1 MAHSGN
7 KMKNT
12 VSAVFETESSQKPD
26 RLFSVAF
33 TLVVTANLVNAL
45 GAQMASAILP
55 VLVVSRGGSEFEAGL
70 VTGVLSCTALV
81 MRPFVGWLADAW
93 RRRPMVLIGTA
104 CYTLANLMYAFFWS
118 IPALLLS
125 RVLHGFGLS
134 NYSTASSAFIS
145 DIAPVGRRAE
155 AMGYYAVAM
164 DIGILAGPAIAFL
177 LVNYIG
183 LHRIFFLTACFACV
197 AFLLSIPVREH
208 RPPRVGSLPRWKL
221 KTGLVSKPALPAAWL
236 AFCMGMGV
244 GPVVAFIAIFA
255 RQRGIN
261 NPGLFFTAQAV
272 ALMLS
277 RTFSGRISD
286 RKGRAFVIVPGLICI
301 AAGLLLLPFV
311 HNLLELMLSAL
322 LIGLG
327 FGSSQPAT
335 MALTLDLVSL
345 DDRGMA
351 VSTYFLGFDSGI
363 SAGSF
368 ILGAVA
374 TPFGFSTA
382 WVVAACCVLL
392 GLPGIFKRR
401 QQEQPP
407 EPSAS

>member
-1 MAHSGN
+1 
-7 KMKNT
+7 
-12 VSAVFETESSQKPD
+12 
-26 RLFSVAF
+26 
-33 TLVVTANLVNAL
+33 
-45 GAQMASAILP
+45 
-55 VLVVSRGGSEFEAGL
+55 
-70 VTGVLSCTALV
+70 
-81 MRPFVGWLADAW
+81 
-93 RRRPMVLIGTA
+93 
-104 CYTLANLMYAFFWS
+104 
-118 IPALLLS
+118 
-125 RVLHGFGLS
+125 
-134 NYSTASSAFIS
+134 
-145 DIAPVGRRAE
+145 
-155 AMGYYAVAM
+155 
-164 DIGILAGPAIAFL
+164 
-177 LVNYIG
+177 
-183 LHRIFFLTACFACV
+183 
-197 AFLLSIPVREH
+197 
-208 RPPRVGSLPRWKL
+208 
-221 KTGLVSKPALPAAWL
+221 
-236 AFCMGMGV
+236 
-244 GPVVAFIAIFA
+244 
-255 RQRGIN
+255 
-261 NPGLFFTAQAV
+261 
-272 ALMLS
+272 LMLS